1 MAVFN
6 QTTEVFFLCAFCIII
21 LFHDDASFH
30 NCYLRKDTKN
40 RMAKNKNAQFKIVL
54 TQLISDI
61 FDRNKN
67 VALNH
72 KQVAAKLN
80 VTDKEGVEAILEV
93 LKEEAGRGKFVQ
105 PERGKFRLKDL
116 KTFVTGTVDM
126 TAEGSAFIV
135 PDDEF
140 EKDIFVAPRKLR
152 NALHGDKVKVYVY
165 AKKKSGRKNEGEVVE
180 IVHRAKTDFIGV
192 AKVSERFAFVIPD
205 DRKMLHDIFVPLSDL
220 NGAKNGQKVLVRLTD
235 WPEGAKNP
243 LGTIVNILGN
253 QGEND
258 TEMNA
263 ILAQYGFPLSF
274 PDEVEKEANA
284 IPETVTQD
292 EIANR
297 RDFRTTTT
305 FTIDPID
312 AKDFDDAIS
321 FKKLENGNYE
331 IGVHIA
337 DVSHYVKPNSALDKE
352 AYERATSVYLVDR
365 VIPMLPE
372 RLSNGV
378 CSLRPH
384 EDKLCF
390 AAVFELDDKA
400 NILDQWFGKTI
411 IHSDR
416 RFTYEEAQEVIESK
430 EGDFKD
436 EILKLNELAYT
447 LREQKFKNGAIS
459 FESTEVKFKLDETG
473 KPIGVY
479 VKERKD
485 AHKLIED
492 FMLLANKKVAEF
504 IAKKGK
510 GKQKYTFVYRSHD
523 SPNLEAL
530 TSFSGFASRFGYKIN
545 TKSDKEIAKSLNFMM
560 EDVEGKKEQNI
571 LTQLAIRS
579 MAKAVYTTKKTSH
592 YGLAF
597 DYYTHFTSP
606 IRRYPDVM
614 VHRLLE
620 LYLDGGKSANV
631 EQYETASVHSSAM
644 EKRAAEAE
652 RASVKYKQAEYLEDN
667 VGEIFDGIIS
677 GVTEWGM
684 YVEIEANKCEGM
696 VRLREITDDFYV
708 LDEKNYAIVGQR
720 KKKKYQLGDSVKIRV
735 KKVDLAKRQID
746 FSLVQND

>member
-1 MAVFN
+1 
-6 QTTEVFFLCAFCIII
+6 
-21 LFHDDASFH
+21 
-30 NCYLRKDTKN
+30 
-40 RMAKNKNAQFKIVL
+40 MAKNKNTQVKLVL
-54 TQLISDI
+54 TQLITDI
-61 FDRNKN
+61 FEKNNN

-80 VTDKEGVEAILEV
+80 LTDGASADTILEILV
-93 LKEEAGRGKFVQ
+93 EQTEKGIFIR
-105 PERGKFRLKDL
+105 PERGKFRLKEL
-116 KTFVTGTVDM
+116 KTFLTGTVDM
-126 TAEGSAFIV
+126 TADGSAFII

-152 NALHGDKVKVYVY
+152 NALNGDKVKVYVY
-165 AKKKSGRKNEGEVVE
+165 AKKTSGRKKEGEVVE
-180 IVHRAKTDFIGV
+180 IISRVKTDFIGV
-192 AKVSERFAFVIPD
+192 AKVSDRFAFIIPD
-205 DRKMLHDIFVPLSDL
+205 DRKMAHDIFVPLGDL
-220 NGAKNGQKVLVRLTD
+220 NGAKNGQKVLVGITD

-243 LGTIVNILGN
+243 IGKILNVLGT

-274 PDEVEKEANA
+274 PEEVEYEANA
-284 IPETVTQD
+284 IPEVVTEA
-292 EIANR
+292 EITGR
-297 RDFRTTTT
+297 KDFRSTVT
-305 FTIDPID
+305 FTIDPAD

-321 FKKLENGNYE
+321 FKKLPNGNYE

-337 DVSHYVKPNSALDKE
+337 DVSHYVKPKTALDKE

-378 CSLRPH
+378 CSLRPN

-390 AAVFELDDKA
+390 AAVFELDEEA
-400 NILDQWFGKTI
+400 NIVEQWFGRTV

-416 RFTYEEAQEVIESK
+416 RFSYEEAQEVIETK
-430 EGDFKD
+430 QGDYAE
-436 EILKLNELAYT
+436 EILKLNELAYI
-447 LREQKFKNGAIS
+447 LRDRKFKNGAIS
-459 FESTEVKFKLDETG
+459 FESTEVKFKLDERG

-510 GKQKYTFVYRSHD
+510 GKDKYTFVYRSHD
-523 SPNLEAL
+523 SPNLENL
-530 TSFSGFASRFGYKIN
+530 GTFATFAARFGYKIN
-545 TKSDKEIAKSLNFMM
+545 TKSDKEIAKSLNFLM
-560 EDVEGKKEQNI
+560 EDVEGKKEQNM

-579 MAKAVYTTKKTSH
+579 MAKAIYTTKKTSH

-597 DYYTHFTSP
+597 DYYAHFTSP

-614 VHRLLE
+614 VHRLLA
-620 LYLDGGKSANV
+620 LYLDGGKSANAD
-631 EQYETASVHSSAM
+631 EYENASSHSSAM
-644 EKRAAEAE
+644 EKRAADAE
-652 RASVKYKQAEYLEDN
+652 RASVKYKQAEYLVEN
-667 VGEIFDGIIS
+667 IGNTYTGIIS

-684 YVEIEANKCEGM
+684 YVELSENKCEGM
-696 VRLREITDDFYV
+696 IRLRDITDDFYV
-708 LDEKNYAIVGQR
+708 LDEKNFCIVGQR
-720 KKKKYQLGDSVKIRV
+720 KHKKYQLGDEVQIKV
-735 KKVDLAKRQID
+735 KKVDLSKRQID
-746 FSLVQND
+746 FTLLQD